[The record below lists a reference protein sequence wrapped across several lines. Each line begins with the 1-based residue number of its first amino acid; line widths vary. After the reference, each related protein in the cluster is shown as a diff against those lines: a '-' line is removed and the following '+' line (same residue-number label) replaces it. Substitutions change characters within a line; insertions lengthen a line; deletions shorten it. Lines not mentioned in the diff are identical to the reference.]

1 MYVSIFLFC
10 RRNYYHHTWN
20 MHDTNRYS
28 ISQFCLKSE
37 REKMFPNRILMMI
50 LVFCSFLYSDSFFNQ
65 DWKLYCFFST
75 FVCIF
80 NIGVGIFHQL
90 SSFLS
95 SESCHS
101 LEEISS
107 KHTPYQQHNTSIHR
121 THCFFFHTFYLVP
134 LHLPSFHFIFFASRI
149 ICGNLPFFHPYLW
162 FKDAQSSGID
172 GYREKDHHQP
182 KNGQSQSSNQQQ
194 HWRRPIHF
202 SITNHES
209 GLQWCIYC
217 ITVPANGPAIESV
230 PSSTDP
236 VQPSSTNFSITINN
250 FETYCHDISIILIIT
265 NRN

>member
-1 MYVSIFLFC
+1 MNF
-10 RRNYYHHTWN
+10 RDR
-20 MHDTNRYS
+20 
-28 ISQFCLKSE
+28 K
-37 REKMFPNRILMMI
+37 
-50 LVFCSFLYSDSFFNQ
+50 
-65 DWKLYCFFST
+65 
-75 FVCIF
+75 IF
-80 NIGVGIFHQL
+80 NINSHQNHRSIEFRRPSVML
-90 SSFLS
+90 PINAQHLFFINYHHFYQVKR
-95 SESCHS
+95 CHS

-121 THCFFFHTFYLVP
+121 THCFFFHTFYLVS

-236 VQPSSTNFSITINN
+236 VQPSSTNFIITINN
-250 FETYCHDISIILIIT
+250 FEIYCQDISIILIIT
-265 NRN
+265 NRNQCKSKSFWQ